1 MTSSVNDRISSITDV
16 IKAFKIE
23 QERLLLKTS
32 EDFQFKAALKTSVVH
47 SSTAETDRTLPLGT
61 DTLIA
66 KILNIDCILMPYSRL
81 SKTHKQLWPQALV
94 YNRSKNRAEV
104 GQIESH
110 GSLWKIVPSKDKIPG
125 SCVLLQT
132 AVGECLG
139 SAKDKR
145 GS

>member
-1 MTSSVNDRISSITDV
+1 MNDRIASITDV

-32 EDFQFKAALKTSVVH
+32 EDFQFRAALKTSAMH
-47 SSTAETDRTLPLGT
+47 SNINNAETDRSLVT
-61 DTLIA
+61 DNLIA
-66 KILNIDCILMPYSRL
+66 KLLNIDCILMPNSRL
-81 SKTHKQLWPQALV
+81 SRTHKQLWPQALV

-110 GSLWKIVPSKDKIPG
+110 GSLWKILPSKDKIPG

-132 AVGECLG
+132 AVWSGP
-139 SAKDKR
+139 
-145 GS
+145 

>member
-1 MTSSVNDRISSITDV
+1 MNDRIASITDV

-32 EDFQFKAALKTSVVH
+32 EDFQFRAALKTQSAMLY
-47 SSTAETDRTLPLGT
+47 SSNNVINAETDRSLVR
-61 DTLIA
+61 DNLIA
-66 KILNIDCILMPYSRL
+66 KLLNIDCILMPNSRL

-94 YNRSKNRAEV
+94 FNRSKNRAEV

-110 GSLWKIVPSKDKIPG
+110 GSLWKILPSKDKIPG

-132 AVGECLG
+132 AVGDGLQ
-139 SAKDKR
+139 S
-145 GS
+145 

>member
-1 MTSSVNDRISSITDV
+1 MNDRIASITDV

-32 EDFQFKAALKTSVVH
+32 EDFQFRAALKTQSAMH
-47 SSTAETDRTLPLGT
+47 SNSNAETDRSLVT
-61 DTLIA
+61 DNLIA
-66 KILNIDCILMPYSRL
+66 KLLNIDCILMPNSRL
-81 SKTHKQLWPQALV
+81 TKMHKQLWPQALV

-110 GSLWKIVPSKDKIPG
+110 GSLWKILPSKDKVPG

-132 AVGECLG
+132 AVGVGL
-139 SAKDKR
+139 
-145 GS
+145 